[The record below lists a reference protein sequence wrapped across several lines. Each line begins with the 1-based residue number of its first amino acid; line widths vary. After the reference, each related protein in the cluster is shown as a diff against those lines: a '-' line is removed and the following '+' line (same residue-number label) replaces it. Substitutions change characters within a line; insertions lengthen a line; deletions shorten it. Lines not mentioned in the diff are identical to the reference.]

1 MKKTTQLFL
10 AMMAMTAIAFTSCG
24 GGSNDPKTVVKNFFE
39 KLSKKDVDGAAKYA
53 TASSKSTLDM
63 MKKGLEMADKM
74 PKESKEKDPSEEFK
88 NMEFGEA
95 RISGDTAYVP
105 VGKKGEKTSDI
116 PLVKEDGKWKVDFSM
131 GTLMKMGN
139 DGKDDSMEDLDHLD
153 SDSVKQEVNRLTDS
167 ITQNLDSVLPET
179 KTPKQ

>member
-10 AMMAMTAIAFTSCG
+10 AVAAMATIVFASCSG
-24 GGSNDPKTVVKNFFE
+24 GANEPKAVVKAFFE
-39 KLSKKDVDGAAKYA
+39 KLSKKDVDGAAKHA

-74 PKESKEKDPSEEFK
+74 PKESKEKDPAEEFK

-105 VGKKGEKTSDI
+105 VGKKGEKMSDI

-139 DGKDDSMEDLDHLD
+139 DEKDTEGVNEMENLN
-153 SDSVKQEVNRLTDS
+153 SDSVNQELNRMTDS
-167 ITQNLDSVLPET
+167 ITQRLDTV
-179 KTPKQ
+179 TPKE